1 MRPPEFFLKV
11 NLKNI
16 YILYCLENPEGS
28 TFIEHVTRQ
37 IVRHMTPLES
47 DLDKSVYHKL
57 GEEMRG
63 TQGSVRTFELSK
75 IVKN

>member
-37 IVRHMTPLES
+37 IVRHIPLES

-57 GEEMRG
+57 REEMR
-63 TQGSVRTFELSK
+63 ELGDQSGHL
-75 IVKN
+75 N